1 MARQLQEIRVFNS
14 GIISN
19 PDETDIPIEAASN
32 SLNIDSISKD
42 GVLTGLPGD
51 HLLAASAYSSI
62 NNGVE
67 YNITR
72 GGISSIDDDGAELF
86 LIKNQE
92 GNWMFVTIQ

>member
-32 SLNIDSISKD
+32 SLNIDSVSKD

-51 HLLAASAYSSI
+51 TTIAIAIDSEIDGAISPSD
-62 NNGVE
+62 NN
-67 YNITR
+67 
-72 GGISSIDDDGAELF
+72 ISSIQDSGAEIL
-86 LIKNQE
+86 LLKTDS
-92 GNWMFVTIQ
+92 GNWVFANPNT